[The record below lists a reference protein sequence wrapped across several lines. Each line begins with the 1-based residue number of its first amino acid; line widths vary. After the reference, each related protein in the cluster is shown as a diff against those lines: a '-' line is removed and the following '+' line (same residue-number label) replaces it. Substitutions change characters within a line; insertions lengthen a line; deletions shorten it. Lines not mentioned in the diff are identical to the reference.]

1 MPSDNKLLS
10 IYNKFNRTKN
20 RPLNEVLLEN
30 VDLLTE
36 AQINNIYKG
45 LIYLDR
51 NDAKFLEQFPP
62 RYWAQ
67 ALYQRYHVY
76 FWDYLNKLQDER
88 DKVYL
93 PKYKEELDDEMKTIE
108 DDPKYSSL
116 DKKTKKRIAMDN
128 ARHIAKQYSDRIEI
142 PFNDDPNSTFDFVGT
157 GRDNFI
163 RVYANP
169 YIEEL
174 YKKLTGTRGKHDG
187 FDLHNPVEIEKKS
200 STGEGDPEIR
210 RQTDGFLLPEEKNIQ
225 TMIRD
230 YIKLLGHKILPYN
243 DEDLIYQDN
252 HPDESKRTIRNAEYI
267 PSNLYKDTMTF
278 ELLEDDLFKRARAE
292 LKRDHEQKEQKRI
305 DDLKAQIKARGGLL
319 KDYKDML
326 DEEGYPGGRSQ
337 LDSDAKKLAK
347 QRIESLIKLGKIKSP
362 ASFDD
367 PSRERMTLQ
376 GSFDSAGNLKNVVHP
391 DLVLP
396 HKKTF
401 VKMQKM
407 TKNSEGNYVVAGDP
421 KIEEFDAPIIV
432 PGTTF
437 RRLKP
442 RELELIKKLESGEGL
457 SEKEEA
463 DYKAVFGELGNHI
476 NYLRGSHYDY
486 DSDSYRPIFI
496 DSWHEPTSQKQGAE
510 HYKAGGLF
518 PAAETPERIAL
529 GRYNVD
535 IDSKGVVN
543 KFKNDAYENKI
554 ARIFGKEFVDGMS
567 LKQFIRNII
576 FKRLTSK
583 KFKEQK
589 QDTMSLAL
597 ERSVLLFFL
606 DQLVDMGMHR
616 IIENLGLDAIEE
628 SPKTVTDLISKMMQS
643 IEQQDLVRGSRRR
656 RKNIGQMGSS
666 GSPSLQ
672 AYANSYS
679 CNIDPEMRR
688 LGAARCGFKYRIG
701 NLIKGVDSSTASIYS
716 LEKELDDTENSNT
729 QELLIKDLRR
739 EFSSMLMTLAILFYR
754 SEFESSP
761 DKDSYDDHSF
771 RINKILD
778 AEYKVREFVESIVM
792 KSETTGGGIDAN
804 MFANEVRAKIKQLE
818 SSIDDEYSG
827 RAGEVLSPEEEDVSK
842 YKPSVP
848 MPQKTSAELI
858 EDYKNELKNNP
869 HNHVAI
875 KKKYDEMAK
884 NGLIDNSGGILEQ
897 ILNKLLALIVAHTK
911 VSKDLN
917 RIHEVNP
924 KLLSMTDLGIAIAKL
939 KSTIPTSSAEQAD
952 RLTKTLQRFEAS
964 QKR

>member
-1 MPSDNKLLS
+1 MSSDNKLLS
-10 IYNKFNRTKN
+10 IYNKFNRVKE

-30 VDLLTE
+30 VNLLTE

-45 LIYLDR
+45 LIYLDK
-51 NDAKFLEQFPP
+51 NDAEFLYQFPP

-76 FWDYLNKLQDER
+76 LWDYLNKLQDER
-88 DKVYL
+88 DKIYL
-93 PKYKEELDDEMKTIE
+93 PKYKEELADEMKTIE
-108 DDPKYSSL
+108 TDSGYKSL
-116 DKKTKKRIAMDN
+116 DNKTKKRIAMDN

-142 PFNDDPNSTFDFVGT
+142 PFNDNQNSPFDFVGT
-157 GRDNFI
+157 GNKNYI

-169 YIEEL
+169 HIEKL
-174 YKKLTGTRGKHDG
+174 FKKLEGTKGKHDG

-200 STGEGDPEIR
+200 STSEGEPEIR

-252 HPDESKRTIRNAEYI
+252 NPDELKRQIRNAEYI

-292 LKRDHEQKEQKRI
+292 LKGAHERKEQQRI
-305 DDLKAQIKARGGLL
+305 DDLKTQIKSKGGLL

-326 DEEGYPGGRSQ
+326 DEAGYPGGRKQ
-337 LDSDAKKLAK
+337 LDADAKKLAK
-347 QRIESLIKLGKIKSP
+347 QRIESLIKLGKIKVP
-362 ASFDD
+362 QHFDD
-367 PSRERMTLQ
+367 TNRERASVK
-376 GSFDSAGNLKNVVHP
+376 GEFDSAGNLVNVIHP

-407 TKNSEGNYVVAGDP
+407 RKNEEGKLVSVGEAQT
-421 KIEEFDAPIIV
+421 EEYDAPIIV

-463 DYKAVFGELGNHI
+463 DYKGLFGELGDHVK
-476 NYLRGSHYDY
+476 YLRGSHYDY
-486 DSDSYRPIFI
+486 DSDTHRPIFI
-496 DSWHEPTSQKQGAE
+496 DSWHEPSAQKQGAE

-518 PAAETPERIAL
+518 PAAETPERVAM

-543 KFKNDAYENKI
+543 KYQNEAYAKKI
-554 ARIFGKEFVDGMS
+554 AKMFGAEFVEGMS

-576 FKRLTSK
+576 YKRLTSK

-606 DQLVDMGMHR
+606 DQLVDMGMQR
-616 IIENLGLDAIEE
+616 VIENLGLDAIEE
-628 SPKTVTDLISKMMQS
+628 SPSTITDLVSKMMQS

-656 RKNIGQMGSS
+656 RKNVGQMATS

-679 CNIDPEMRR
+679 CELDPEMRR

-701 NLIKGVDSSTASIYS
+701 NLVKGVDSSTASIYS
-716 LEKELDDTENSNT
+716 LDKELDDTENSNT

-754 SEFESSP
+754 AEFEGAA
-761 DKDSYDDHSF
+761 DKNAYDDHSF
-771 RINKILD
+771 RINKIVE
-778 AEYKVREFVESIVM
+778 AEYKVREFVESIVSR
-792 KSETTGGGIDAN
+792 SESTGGTVDAN
-804 MFANEVRAKIKQLE
+804 MFANEVKNKIRELNGA
-818 SSIDDEYSG
+818 IDDEYSG
-827 RAGEVLSPEEEDVSK
+827 EAQAIMAPEEEDIGK
-842 YKPSVP
+842 YEPEIKLPT
-848 MPQKTSAELI
+848 KTSAEYI
-858 EDYKNELKNNP
+858 EDFKNELKANP
-869 HNHVAI
+869 FNHVAI
-875 KKKYDEMAK
+875 KKKYDELAQK
-884 NGLIDNSGGILEQ
+884 GLLDNSGGILEQ
-897 ILNKLLALIVAHTK
+897 IIKKLLMLIYTHT
-911 VSKDLN
+911 VISKDMN
-917 RIHEVNP
+917 RISEVNP
-924 KLLSMTDLGIAIAKL
+924 KLLSPADLGLAIARIKAAL
-939 KSTIPTSSAEQAD
+939 STATGEQASK
-952 RLTKTLQRFEAS
+952 LHIALQKFEGQ